1 MTQHH
6 HQGDEMDDHDRG
18 LAFDLDTIMAR
29 RRALKLFVGVG
40 HGMKVALPV
49 PV

>member
-18 LAFDLDTIMAR
+18 LAFDLDTITAR
-29 RRALKLFVGVG
+29 RRALKLLAGVG